1 MNDGFLK
8 VCAATP
14 TIEVADCIKNSA
26 EICKMIEEASAKK
39 ASLLV
44 LPELCITGYTCGD
57 LFLQKTLVKAATK
70 QLLMIRDFTAGKKL
84 LVVVGFPF
92 EYNATLYNAAA
103 VLYEGKILGIVP
115 KSNIRNHAEFSEGRY
130 FVQGHKQVVDINIG
144 GEIVPFGTDILFKCR
159 GIEDFAL
166 AVEICADVWGPVQP
180 GVRHALAGAT
190 VIANLSASNELVG
203 KDEYRTNL
211 IKVESARL
219 VCGYVYADAG
229 EGESTTDVVFA
240 GHNMIAEIGTIIA
253 ESERFKNSLVVTD
266 IDLDSI
272 VSERRRQGV
281 FVSEDFEHR
290 IVEFDM
296 QDEEKDFDR
305 SFPMSPFIP
314 TDKEKL
320 AARCED
326 ILMLQAMGL
335 KKRLSHIGCKTAVLG
350 ISGGLD
356 STLALLVTAKTFDML
371 GLPRENIIAV
381 TMPCFGTSDRT
392 FNNAVVMT
400 NRLGATLREVRIN
413 KSVEQHFEDIGHDI
427 NKHDLTYEN
436 AQARERTQVLMD
448 IAGDVGGIVV
458 GTGDLSELVLGWAT
472 YNGDHMSM
480 YGVNAGIPKTLLK
493 HIVRYFADTCKDE
506 KLAAVL
512 YDVLDTPV
520 SPELLPP
527 KDGEINQK
535 TEDIVGPYELHDFFI
550 YHVLKLGYNPK
561 KLYRV
566 AKAAFAGIYD
576 SATVLKWLNT
586 FYRRFFTQQFKRSCL
601 PDGPKVGSVGVSPRG
616 DLKMPSD
623 ASMNL
628 WLRELETLKP

>member
-8 VCAATP
+8 ACAATP
-14 TIEVADCIKNSA
+14 TIAVADCIKNGE
-26 EICKMIEEASAKK
+26 EICKRIEEAVAKK

-57 LFLQKTLVKAATK
+57 LFLQKTLVNAAAE
-70 QLLMIRDFTAGKKL
+70 QLLKIRDFTAGKNIV
-84 LVVVGFPF
+84 VVVGLPF
-92 EYNATLYNAAA
+92 EYNATLYNVGA
-103 VLYEGKILGIVP
+103 VLYEGRILGIVP

-130 FVQGHKQVVDINIG
+130 FVKGHKSAVDIKVG
-144 GEIVPFGTDILFKCR
+144 GETVPFGTDILFKCNT
-159 GIEDFAL
+159 ISDFTL
-166 AVEICADVWGPVQP
+166 AVEVCADVWGPVQP
-180 GVRHALAGAT
+180 GVGHALAGAT

-229 EGESTTDVVFA
+229 DGESTTDVVFA
-240 GHNMIAEIGTIIA
+240 GHNMIAENGKIIA
-253 ESERFKNSLVVTD
+253 ETERFKNGLAVTD
-266 IDLDSI
+266 IDLDAI

-281 FVSEDFEHR
+281 FVSEKAEYR

-296 QDEEKDFDR
+296 QDEEKAFDR
-305 SFPMSPFIP
+305 TFSAAPFIP
-314 TDKEKL
+314 ADKEKL
-320 AARCED
+320 AARCEN
-326 ILMLQAMGL
+326 ILMLQSMGL
-335 KKRLSHIGCKTAVLG
+335 KKRLAHIGCRTAVLG

-356 STLALLVTAKTFDML
+356 STLALLVAAKTFDML
-371 GLPRENIIAV
+371 GTERKNIIAV

-392 FNNAVVMT
+392 YNNAVELT
-400 NRLGATLREVRIN
+400 RRLGVTLREVRIN
-413 KSVEQHFEDIGHDI
+413 KSVEQHFEDIGHDKEVR
-427 NKHDLTYEN
+427 NLTYEN

-493 HIVRYFADTCKDE
+493 HVVRYYADTCGDE
-506 KLAAVL
+506 ALAAVL

-527 KDGEINQK
+527 KEGEINQK

-566 AKAAFAGIYD
+566 AKAAFAGIY
-576 SATVLKWLNT
+576 AGEIILKWLNT

-601 PDGPKVGSVGVSPRG
+601 PDGPKIGSVGVSPRG
-616 DLKMPSD
+616 DLKLPSD
-623 ASMNL
+623 ACMNL
-628 WLRELETLKP
+628 WLRELESLQ